1 MQTDGVDW
9 DAILKKRYKEFQK
22 QTYDEKK
29 DEIFNYI
36 KKSQKKKVIKKVEKN
51 MKLELKNDYVE
62 TASNP
67 EVYAETSNSWRVY
80 MIIGIVCVV
89 AIVAGILLARK
100 RRREQ

>member
-1 MQTDGVDW
+1 
-9 DAILKKRYKEFQK
+9 
-22 QTYDEKK
+22 
-29 DEIFNYI
+29 
-36 KKSQKKKVIKKVEKN
+36 

-67 EVYAETSNSWRVY
+67 EVYAETSNFGRVY

-100 RRREQ
+100 GRREQWFDDKYRGLHNKYK